1 MKILLNKYTPTLA
14 KLNYLADQDAIVIA
28 PLDTQKK
35 YEKYLMKGNRLP
47 KIIYLEDYTLPKMI
61 SIIRESIDVDS
72 IEEVLTLDEHYM
84 WHAGFLNDYFKKK
97 NSSYLV
103 NSLFQDKYLMR
114 SVLFGI
120 VPQPMFRLIE
130 TQKDIELFWK
140 NTAGDKSI
148 IKPRFGA
155 ACVGIKKYSRGEQ
168 IPEKFINSQY
178 IIEEYVDLQKMLT
191 CDGYS
196 QGSNIIRFYSHEY
209 EELLLGTIGT
219 SNEFTVRTNSLYEKN
234 IPFLR
239 KIFSECSKVL
249 KEFVNDYSII
259 PFHFE
264 WFFDENKGEFVFC
277 EVGKRFGG
285 GDIPNLIQR
294 SFGVNIFEEFW
305 GNVFDNKGLHPSTD
319 LERPKFISATYCP
332 YKKRGKLVSAP
343 DMELFEWTDEIY
355 VFSKVGE
362 ESDGITSVVE
372 GDFIA
377 IIVSETE
384 EQHNQKLSK
393 LRELSE
399 QFIWEERFERR

>member
-1 MKILLNKYTPTLA
+1 
-14 KLNYLADQDAIVIA
+14 
-28 PLDTQKK
+28 
-35 YEKYLMKGNRLP
+35 MKGNRLP

-114 SVLFGI
+114 SVLFEI

-196 QGSNIIRFYSHEY
+196 QGSNIIRFTHMNMKNYYWEQL
-209 EELLLGTIGT
+209 ELVMNSQSERIVSMKKYPL
-219 SNEFTVRTNSLYEKN
+219 FT
-234 IPFLR
+234 

-294 SFGVNIFEEFW
+294 SFGVNILKNF
-305 GNVFDNKGLHPSTD
+305 
-319 LERPKFISATYCP
+319 
-332 YKKRGKLVSAP
+332 
-343 DMELFEWTDEIY
+343 
-355 VFSKVGE
+355 GE
-362 ESDGITSVVE
+362 MSL
-372 GDFIA
+372 
-377 IIVSETE
+377 IIKSYIQV
-384 EQHNQKLSK
+384 L
-393 LRELSE
+393 
-399 QFIWEERFERR
+399 I